1 MVAKKKSVPE
11 WLNSPLWSSKPPDD
25 QLVSRYDTKTLRP
38 DSPPPP
44 PPPPPPSP
52 PPPSKS
58 PSLPA
63 LPGSERS
70 DFPSGEPSSRRPW
83 LEEEPRDSELLVD
96 FRITLSKRVIN
107 LGEVRR
113 LACQGVSHAVR
124 PTVWKV
130 LVDSFQNEQLLLGYL
145 PLDHTLWAPELEKKM
160 KQYQKLKDD
169 LLLNPSEITRRM
181 EASAVTKT
189 EELANENIGLLSRSE
204 IMHEEHP
211 LSLSKTS
218 VWNQY
223 FQEAEILEQIDRDV
237 KRTHPEMEFFCGDS
251 SIAKT
256 NQEALRRILII
267 FAKLNPSITY
277 VQGMNE
283 VVAPL
288 FYVFKNDSDGTNATF
303 AEADT
308 FFCFAELVSIFRDNF
323 SKQLDKSVVGIQSKI
338 EKLSQLL
345 KRHDEELWRHL
356 EVTTKVNP
364 QFYAFRWIS
373 LLLMREFNLTECLHI
388 WDVLLSDPEG
398 PQETLLRIC
407 CAMLILVRRRLLAGD
422 FIANLKLLQ
431 NFPNTNI
438 SHILHIANKLR
449 G

>member
-1 MVAKKKSVPE
+1 MVMKKKSVPE
-11 WLNSPLWSSKPPDD
+11 WLNSPLWYSKPPDD
-25 QLVSRYDTKTLRP
+25 RPISHYNTKTLRP
-38 DSPPPP
+38 DSS
-44 PPPPPPSP
+44 PPPPPSP
-52 PPPSKS
+52 PPSPPPPSPPPSPPPLSKS

-63 LPGSERS
+63 LLGSERS
-70 DFPSGEPSSRRPW
+70 DLPSGEPSPCRPW

-107 LGEVRR
+107 LGEVRK
-113 LACQGVSHAVR
+113 LACQGVPHAVR
-124 PTVWKV
+124 PTVWK
-130 LVDSFQNEQLLLGYL
+130 LLLGYF
-145 PLDHTLWAPELEKKM
+145 PLDHTLWALELEKKM
-160 KQYQKLKDD
+160 KQYNKLKDD

-181 EASAVTKT
+181 EASAATKT

-204 IMHEEHP
+204 IKHEDHP

-223 FQEAEILEQIDRDV
+223 FQIDRDV
-237 KRTHPEMEFFCGDS
+237 KRTHPEMDFFCGDS
-251 SIAKT
+251 PIAKT

-267 FAKLNPSITY
+267 FTKLNPSIKY
-277 VQGMNE
+277 VQGMHE

-288 FYVFKNDSDGTNATF
+288 FYVFRNDLDGTNATF

-308 FFCFAELVSIFRDNF
+308 FFCFAELLNIFRDNF
-323 SKQLDKSVVGIQSKI
+323 CKQLDNSVVGIQSKM

-356 EVTTKVNP
+356 EVITKVSP
-364 QFYAFRWIS
+364 QLYAFRWIS
-373 LLLMREFNLTECLHI
+373 ILLMREFNLTECLHI

-449 G
+449 GPTVD

>member
-1 MVAKKKSVPE
+1 MVMKKKSVPE
-11 WLNSPLWSSKPPDD
+11 WLNSPLWYSKPPDD
-25 QLVSRYDTKTLRP
+25 RPISHYNTKTLRP
-38 DSPPPP
+38 DSSPPPP
-44 PPPPPPSP
+44 PPPPPL
-52 PPPSKS
+52 SKS

-63 LPGSERS
+63 LLGSERS
-70 DFPSGEPSSRRPW
+70 DLPSGEPSPCHPW

-96 FRITLSKRVIN
+96 FRITVRVT
-107 LGEVRR
+107 LHVV
-113 LACQGVSHAVR
+113 AAPS
-124 PTVWKV
+124 
-130 LVDSFQNEQLLLGYL
+130 EQLLLGYF
-145 PLDHTLWAPELEKKM
+145 PLDHTLWALELEKKM
-160 KQYQKLKDD
+160 KQYNKLKDD

-181 EASAVTKT
+181 EASAATKT

-204 IMHEEHP
+204 IKHEEHP

-251 SIAKT
+251 PIAKT

-267 FAKLNPSITY
+267 FTKLNPSIKY
-277 VQGMNE
+277 VQGMHE

-288 FYVFKNDSDGTNATF
+288 FYVFRNDLDGTNATF

-308 FFCFAELVSIFRDNF
+308 FFCFAELLNIFRDNF
-323 SKQLDKSVVGIQSKI
+323 CKQLDYSVVGIQSKM

-356 EVTTKVNP
+356 EVITKVIYLQVSP

-373 LLLMREFNLTECLHI
+373 ILLMREFNLTECLHI

-449 G
+449 GPTVD